1 MVKTHVKKAVKA
13 MGRPKKHEK
22 LRARIV
28 IALRT
33 LRKPSGRQAST
44 SKTRGVSKIKIS
56 YSEIRKAL
64 GCRASNRLLKVEC
77 AGLLM
82 SRNWKKRPKNEP
94 LSQEQFAT
102 YRASQN
108 YQGW

>member
-1 MVKTHVKKAVKA
+1 MVKNQVKKAEKA
-13 MGRPKKHEK
+13 MGRPKKHKK

-33 LRKPSGRQAST
+33 LRRPSGRQAST
-44 SKTRGVSKIKIS
+44 SKTRGISKKKVS
-56 YSEIRKAL
+56 YAEIRKAL

-82 SRNWKKRPKNEP
+82 SRTYKKRPKSEP
-94 LSQEQFAT
+94 MSQEQFAA
-102 YRASQN
+102 YRVSQN